1 MSKAAKITFFTTATL
16 ALGTVGGVHYIQN
29 QEKEKLYAGVLRD
42 EAREAIRKEHQEKQ
56 INKEKPETSYKK
68 IELSTAS

>member
-16 ALGTVGGVHYIQN
+16 TLCIVGGVHYIQN

-42 EAREAIRKEHQEKQ
+42 EAREAIRKERQEER
-56 INKEKPETSYKK
+56 INNEKPETKYKK
-68 IELSTAS
+68 NESSRVS